1 MNLAAATTGEGDSAG
16 WSPPPLAIALVS
28 VLYLCGEVWFHFEL
42 LDAAS
47 SPDTPRETLERLA
60 DLGKVLAA
68 FGLAWA
74 ARGRGGLLRLCVLVA
89 AFWAALLCVHTGL
102 LASLSPSARAEAWD
116 LATYR
121 TAVASGLAS
130 DPAVPG
136 DPAGRKS
143 ALANIALLA
152 GTDRGFAER
161 AARWRRDEAARA
173 EKALSS
179 GIDRSWSAY
188 AEAIVRAEN
197 GPDVHGMA
205 KLEKGRARFRAESR
219 TALAPDLFREN
230 RRIGFRNVTGMKPD
244 PDIVSSFARHVRGI
258 GLDAFMRGLAT
269 SRLEGRAA
277 AERWLAAT
285 LAELPDGRVIRGG
298 DLPAGL
304 SRADFRQRLG
314 GQAGEA
320 MSAVF
325 PFGSAAAEHPQ
336 SDLVATVVYVP
347 PLAAAAS
354 MLGIAANAGLVLGMA
369 LGGLARRRAAF
380 LLGLP
385 IPLVALGVWLAVQPV
400 RAGEGALFEVWAR
413 AEHAQRAGLSVR
425 AFSADWLANSTS
437 GGAEGT
443 ATAGR

>member
-1 MNLAAATTGEGDSAG
+1 MNLAAATTEEGDSAG
-16 WSPPPLAIALVS
+16 WSPPLAIALVS
-28 VLYLCGEVWFHFEL
+28 VLYLCGEIWFHFEL

-47 SPDTPRETLERLA
+47 SPDTPREALVRLA
-60 DLGKVLAA
+60 ALGKVLAA
-68 FGLAWA
+68 FGLAWS
-74 ARGRGGLLRLCVLVA
+74 ARGRGGLLRLFVLAA
-89 AFWAALLCVHTGL
+89 AFWAALWCVHTGL
-102 LASLSPSARAEAWD
+102 LASLSPAARAEAWD
-116 LATYR
+116 LAAYR
-121 TAVASGLAS
+121 TAVASGRAS

-143 ALANIALLA
+143 ALANIVLLA

-173 EKALSS
+173 ENAMAS
-179 GIDRSWSAY
+179 GLDRAWAAY

-244 PDIVSSFARHVRGI
+244 PDI

-277 AERWLAAT
+277 AERRLAAT

-314 GQAGEA
+314 GQAKEA
-320 MSAVF
+320 MSAVS
-325 PFGSAAAEHPQ
+325 PFGPATAEHPQ
-336 SDLVATVVYVP
+336 SDLVATVVFVP

-354 MLGIAANAGLVLGMA
+354 LLGIAANAGLVLGMA

-400 RAGEGALFEVWAR
+400 RAGEGALFGVWAS
-413 AEHAQRAGLSVR
+413 AEQAQRAGLSLR
-425 AFSADWLANSTS
+425 ATAADWLAKPTS
-437 GGAEGT
+437 GGAEGM
-443 ATAGR
+443 AAAGR